1 MRWLAWIAVFSL
13 FLITP
18 RLGASVEVTSAGK
31 AADLRRTLNVLFSE
45 HVFLATN
52 TTAAALGGRDAEF
65 SAAAW
70 ALDANSLELAA
81 AIGSVYGKEAADK
94 FLVGWRKHIRFFVD
108 YTKGVANK
116 DRAKREKAVADL
128 HTYAKELGV
137 FLNGAN
143 PNLPVEAVD
152 GLVRAH
158 VAALTRAIDAQGAAK
173 LMDAYKAIRAA
184 SVHSHTIADPIAEA
198 IVRQFPEKF
207 R

>member
-1 MRWLAWIAVFSL
+1 MKWLAWLVVVSVL
-13 FLITP
+13 LITP
-18 RLGASVEVTSAGK
+18 RLGASGEVTSAGK

-65 SAAAW
+65 TAAAW

-81 AIGSVYGKEAADK
+81 AIGSVYAKEAGDK

-108 YTKGVANK
+108 YTKGVATK

-128 HTYAKELGV
+128 HAYAKELAV
-137 FLNGAN
+137 FLHGAN
-143 PNLPVEAVD
+143 PTLPVDAVD

-158 VAALTRAIDAQGAAK
+158 VASLTRAIDAQGAAR
-173 LMDAYKAIRAA
+173 LVDAYKAIRAS

-198 IVRQFPEKF
+198 IVQQFPERF

>member
-1 MRWLAWIAVFSL
+1 MKWLAWLAVVSV

-18 RLGASVEVTSAGK
+18 RLGASGEVTSTGK

-70 ALDANSLELAA
+70 ALDANSIELAA
-81 AIGSVYGKEAADK
+81 AISSVYGKEVGDK
-94 FLVGWRKHIRFFVD
+94 FLVGWRKHIRYFVD
-108 YTKGVANK
+108 YTKGVAAK
-116 DRAKREKAVADL
+116 DRAKREESITEL
-128 HTYAKELGV
+128 NEYAKELAD
-137 FLNGAN
+137 FLHSAN
-143 PNLPVEAVD
+143 PNLPAGALD
-152 GLVRAH
+152 RLVRAH
-158 VAALTRAIDAQGAAK
+158 VAAVTRAIDAQGAKK
-173 LMDAYKAIRAA
+173 LMDAYKAVRAA
-184 SVHSHTIADPIAEA
+184 GLQTHTIADPIAEA